1 MCSKSCL
8 RVVLAAALLALP
20 AVTPASA
27 ASPASTISRTIPH
40 TIKMKTAE
48 IDTSVSNLSIFS
60 AGKPSPGSHFY
71 IVQLSGPVEESWK
84 KRLGGMGVKFFGYI
98 PEDAFIV
105 KMDASTASQVSADP
119 IVTWVGP
126 YRPEFKIAP
135 KGHGLGTAPGG
146 AAPGTGEEQYTVK
159 VFDGEDMRPVIES
172 LEAQGA
178 TVQVV
183 SDRDGLNGK
192 LLRVRMDDSLALE
205 AAKMDEVEWVQEF
218 TAPRLLN
225 DVATGI
231 MDVSPVWTEPL
242 PGVTGLTGTGQVV
255 GIMDTGLDTGNIST
269 IHPAFAGTVND
280 ESGNPVPKIKD
291 AFGYTATYAKNGN
304 WSDSE
309 GHGTHTSGSLT
320 GKPFMGI
327 SGAAF
332 DAELVFQG
340 VYESSNGN
348 LYVPDLNTQV
358 FPDAYNDGVRV
369 HSDSWG
375 GGKHGDYDSF
385 CVSADTFIWNHPDF
399 VACFAAG
406 NDGEDANGD
415 GVIDAGSIISPGTA
429 KDVIC
434 VGAAENYRPDIP
446 GNWDQ
451 IFSFNPTLP
460 APFNSD
466 WVADN
471 KNGMA
476 AFSSRGPTADGRIKP
491 DVVAPGTMVVST
503 MSTYAYTSST
513 NPYAPSPNAY
523 SGFSSAYNQYFT
535 VMSGTSMATPLA
547 AGAAALLRQ
556 YFTDVQHVTPSAALI
571 KAALISGAY
580 NMAPGQYGTGK
591 YQEIYNAPDNSQGW
605 GRVDLENSI
614 TPPAPAKVLFTDY
627 TAGVSTGQTLSYFY
641 NVTDTTAPV
650 KVTLVWSD
658 YPGAPEAS
666 KELVNDLDLAMT
678 GPDGRIYYG
687 NKFDTTGFS
696 TPFTAPDAAQ
706 CDRTNNVEVVKINP
720 AVTGTIEIDVNGYNV
735 PDGPQPFA
743 LVVDG
748 GVESQV
754 SCDFSL
760 TSPGAQFAYNGGTAS
775 FGVNSGGACSWTP
788 VSDSPWISITT
799 PGTFSGSGPVGYS
812 VAPNPTLAVRTGRVL
827 AGGQIFE
834 VTEDAAPV
842 NFSML
847 PMQQEGRTVT
857 LKAVFSLGDTPV
869 VNKPVKFYD
878 QNVKK
883 GTARTDGS
891 GIATIRFKAA
901 IGAHSAYA
909 ASPAITVPATGTIQA
924 QNTDAT
930 PLGYTIDMV
939 APASPAPP
947 AGGATVTIS
956 PATVVTA
963 APVTLSWAAYT
974 GASGYEVQVCS
985 NRNFSPPGAVQGY
998 SVSAGSCTLPAYSAG
1013 TVKFWR
1019 VRAVLPTGHS
1029 LYSAVSKFK
1038 YKPVLVLG
1046 LSSAPYSAAKVTLTA
1061 TVTDGSGNGIGGR
1074 KVYFYEGGAPRGYAV
1089 TKADGTAVKTIA
1101 GTSGSTVQIEFKG
1114 DGKYSAAAPVSTTI
1128 P

>member
-1 MCSKSCL
+1 MRFKSCL
-8 RVVLAAALLALP
+8 RVVLAAALLTLP
-20 AVTPASA
+20 AVKPALA
-27 ASPASTISRTIPH
+27 AGPAGTGAISH
-40 TIKMKTAE
+40 MIKMKAAE
-48 IDTSVSNLSIFS
+48 IDTSGGNLSIFS
-60 AGKPSPGSHFY
+60 EGKLSPGSHFY
-71 IVQLSGPVEESWK
+71 IVQFSGPVQESWK
-84 KRLGGMGVKFFGYI
+84 QRISDMGVKFFGYL
-98 PEDAFIV
+98 PDDAFIV
-105 KMDASTASQVSADP
+105 KMDASTASGVSADP
-119 IVTWVGP
+119 AVTWVGP
-126 YRPEFKIAP
+126 YRPEFRLAP
-135 KGHGLGTAPGG
+135 RGHGLGAVKEG
-146 AAPGTGEEQYTVK
+146 AAPETGAKEYTVK
-159 VFDGEDMRPVIES
+159 VFDGEDMHPVIDR
-172 LEAQGA
+172 LDALGA
-178 TVQVV
+178 TVEVV
-183 SDRDGLNGK
+183 ADKDGLNGK
-192 LLRVRMDDSLALE
+192 LLRARMDDSLAQE
-205 AAKMDEVEWVQEF
+205 AAKMDEVEWVEEF

-231 MDVSPVWTEPL
+231 MDVSPVWTEPF
-242 PGVTGLTGTGQVV
+242 PGLAGLTGTGQVV
-255 GIMDTGLDTGNIST
+255 GIMDTGLDTGNVSA

-280 ESGNPVPKIKD
+280 ENGNPVPKIKD
-291 AFGYTATYAKNGN
+291 AFGYTATYAKNGS

-309 GHGTHTSGSLT
+309 GHGTHTCGSLT

-332 DAELVFQG
+332 DAQLVFQG
-340 VYESSNGN
+340 VYEASNGN

-369 HSDSWG
+369 HSNSWG

-415 GVIDAGSIISPGTA
+415 GVIDPGSVISPGTA

-434 VGAAENYRPDIP
+434 VGAAESYRPDIP
-446 GNWDQ
+446 GTWDQ
-451 IFSFNPTLP
+451 IFSFNPWLS

-476 AFSSRGPTADGRIKP
+476 AFSSRGPAGDGRIKP

-513 NPYAPSPNAY
+513 NPYAPSPYAY

-535 VMSGTSMATPLA
+535 IMSGTSMATPLA

-556 YFTDVQHVTPSAALI
+556 YFTDVQRVTPSAALI

-591 YQEIYNAPDNSQGW
+591 YQEIHNPPDKSQGW

-627 TAGVSTGQTLSYFY
+627 TSGVSTGQTLSYFY
-641 NVTDTTAPV
+641 NVTDATVPV
-650 KVTLVWSD
+650 KATLVWSD

-666 KELVNDLDLAMT
+666 NELVNDLDLSTT

-706 CDRTNNVEVVKINP
+706 HDRTNNVEVVEINP
-720 AVTGTIEIDVNGYNV
+720 AASGTIEIDVNGYNV

-760 TSPGAQFAYNGGTAS
+760 TSSSAQFPYNGGAGS
-775 FGVNSGGACSWTP
+775 FGVNSGGTCSWTP
-788 VSDSPWISITT
+788 VSDSPWITITS

-812 VAPNPTLAVRTGRVL
+812 VAPNPTLAARTGRVL
-827 AGGQIFE
+827 AGGQTFQVIQ
-834 VTEDAAPV
+834 DAAPV

-847 PMQQEGRTVT
+847 PVRQEGRTVT
-857 LKAVFSLGDTPV
+857 LQAAFSLGDTPI
-869 VNKPVKFYD
+869 VNKPVTFYD

-883 GTARTDGS
+883 GTARTDGG
-891 GIATIRFKAA
+891 GIAAIRFKAA
-901 IGAHSAYA
+901 IGAHSSYA
-909 ASPAITVPATGTIQA
+909 ASPTITVRAATIQA

-930 PLGYTIDMV
+930 PLNFTIARV
-939 APASPAPP
+939 IPASPIPP
-947 AGGATVTIS
+947 ADGAVVTIS
-956 PATVVTA
+956 PVSVVTVS
-963 APVTLSWAAYT
+963 PVTLSWSLYP
-974 GASGYEVQVCS
+974 GATGYEAQVCS
-985 NRNFSPPGAVQGY
+985 NRNFSPPRAVQGY
-998 SVSAGSCTLPAYSAG
+998 SASAGSCTLPAYSPG
-1013 TVKFWR
+1013 TAKFWR

-1038 YKPVLVLG
+1038 YKPAPVLG
-1046 LSSAPYSAAKVTLTA
+1046 LSSSPYSAAKVTLTA

-1074 KVYFYEGGAPRGYAV
+1074 KVYFYDDGAPRGYAL
-1089 TKADGTAVKTIA
+1089 TKADGTAVKRVA
-1101 GTSGSTVQIEFKG
+1101 ASSGSTVQAEFKG